1 MINEIIAIY
10 AITDDLLNALHH
22 QDDKRRRMSDAE
34 ILTTALVAALFF
46 HGNQAHARLYLQ
58 ESGLIP
64 RMLDKS
70 RFCRR
75 LHALSELMYDLF
87 HQIGMLLKVSNSDV
101 EYLLDS
107 FPVAVCDNIR
117 ISKSRLLRSEDYRG
131 YIASKKRYF
140 DGIRVQLLSTSDGI
154 PVEFVFLP
162 GAANDVR
169 GLNALPLNLPPL
181 SEIYADSAYTDYQAE
196 DALLLIDEIGLKA
209 LRKKNSHRA
218 DPPWI
223 NFYKQATRH
232 RIETVFSE
240 ITRLFPKSIHAVT
253 FAGFLLKI
261 TCFILAITFKKAFI

>member
-1 MINEIIAIY
+1 MTYKEAIN
-10 AITDDLLNALHH
+10 H
-22 QDDKRRRMSDAE
+22 QDDRRRLMSDAE
-34 ILTTALVAALFF
+34 VLTTALVAALFF
-46 HGNQAHARLYLQ
+46 HGNQAHARVYLQ

-64 RMLDKS
+64 AMLDKS

-87 HQIGMLLKVSNSDV
+87 HQIGMLLKATNSDV

-107 FPVAVCDNIR
+107 FPV
-117 ISKSRLLRSEDYRG
+117 
-131 YIASKKRYF
+131 
-140 DGIRVQLLSTSDGI
+140 
-154 PVEFVFLP
+154 
-162 GAANDVR
+162 AANDVR

-218 DPPWI
+218 APPWI
-223 NFYKQATRH
+223 SFYKQATRH

-253 FAGFLLKI
+253 FSGFLIKI